1 MNVKIQ
7 SVKFDAD
14 KKLIKFVDTR
24 MSKLDRFAEDA
35 IGAEVIMKVDK
46 NHDHGNKVATIILNM
61 PGNDL
66 VAETRAKTFEE
77 AVTEGIEALKKQIAK
92 HREKFNKTKPSKSV
106 AAKGIKT
113 LNEDVSEHEES
124 FDEDE

>member
-14 KKLIKFVDTR
+14 KKLIDFVNAK

-35 IGAEVIMKVDK
+35 IGAEVILKVDK
-46 NHDHGNKVATIILNM
+46 DHEHRNKVATLILNV

-77 AVTEGIEALKKQIAK
+77 SVDEGIEAIKKQIARHK
-92 HREKFNKTKPSKSV
+92 ERF
-106 AAKGIKT
+106 AK
-113 LNEDVSEHEES
+113 
-124 FDEDE
+124 

>member
-14 KKLIKFVDTR
+14 KKLIDFVNAK

-35 IGAEVIMKVDK
+35 VGAEVIMKVDK
-46 NHDHGNKVATIILNM
+46 DNDHGNKVATIILGV

-66 VAETRAKTFEE
+66 VAEERAKTFEE
-77 AVTEGIEALKKQIAK
+77 AVDEAIEALKKQIAK
-92 HREKFNKTKPSKSV
+92 HKERFNK
-106 AAKGIKT
+106 
-113 LNEDVSEHEES
+113 
-124 FDEDE
+124 